1 MNEVT
6 YNMDLDVKWHGL
18 VDSVDLTTI
27 PSKCGKKST
36 LFNIIMVG

>member
-6 YNMDLDVKWHGL
+6 YNMDLDVKWH
-18 VDSVDLTTI
+18 VDSVDLRTI